1 VIVSKCPLRVSL
13 AGGSTDLDQFIDK
26 YGRGS
31 VINFTCNLNTYVTIN
46 RDVFGFNK
54 KDKKYIVN
62 YKIREEVEKLNN
74 IKNDIVRECYD
85 YFKIEP
91 NTCTLTSD
99 VFSSGSGLASSSSYL
114 LSFIKSS
121 CLYKGI
127 KLNDETLCQLALK
140 IERKFNPL
148 TGYQDAYGCG
158 IGSLKR
164 IDIDKDKNV
173 IIKKLPTDIFKNF
186 NMYLIHTGVSRS
198 STKILKTINFEK
210 AKKLLPLVDEMENI
224 LKKKDT
230 DKFLT
235 VIKDG
240 WKYKKMS
247 SKNLLTHIEVINLD
261 NELSDNKD
269 IYAHRLCGAGD
280 GGFYLAFTSKTFEPP
295 KNYIKIDIVNEGV
308 KSVLL

>member
-1 VIVSKCPLRVSL
+1 MIVSKCPLRVSL
-13 AGGSTDLDQFIDK
+13 AGGSTDLDEFINK
-26 YGRGS
+26 YGRGC

-46 RDVFGFNK
+46 KDVFGFNE

-62 YKIREEVEKLNN
+62 YKIREEELKLNN
-74 IKNDIVRECYD
+74 IKNDIVRECYN
-85 YFKIEP
+85 YFNIEP
-91 NTCTLTSD
+91 NTCSLTSD
-99 VFSSGSGLASSSSYL
+99 VFSTGSGLASSSSYL
-114 LSFIKSS
+114 LSFIKSA

-127 KLNDETLCQLALK
+127 KLTDKLLCELALK

-173 IIKKLPTDIFKNF
+173 LIKKLPTDIFKNF

-198 STKILKTINFEK
+198 STKILKTIDFNK

-224 LKKKDT
+224 LKSKDT
-230 DKFLT
+230 EKFLQ
-235 VIKDG
+235 IIRDG

-247 SKNLLTHIEVINLD
+247 SKNLLNHQQVINLD
-261 NELSDNKD
+261 NTLSDNNE

-295 KNYIKIDIVNEGV
+295 KNYIKIDIVNDGV